1 MQQQQQ
7 QQKSRKDYVFRK
19 QSVETPKAAKQR
31 EKQVGLF
38 PQPLAMGFA

>member
-1 MQQQQQ
+1 MQQQ
-7 QQKSRKDYVFRK
+7 KNPERTIYVFRK